1 VKLDLPGLPREK
13 KVEVSLVVGVLAGSA
28 LATVFGWLVRRV
40 IWKAHAGLD
49 RDLTMAVRR
58 IHSPTKTR
66 LALLASL
73 LANQRVIVPG
83 SLATIWLLVKARHRV
98 SAVLFTGSVLGGF
111 LLSTV
116 LKISFRRAR
125 PALWPALA
133 TEETYSFPSGHATLA
148 TVFYGGLA
156 AVAFHLSPSAWI
168 RAGALAGAAGLVTT
182 ISFSR
187 VYLGAHWTTD
197 VVGGTLLGLTWETFC
212 LTATEALGPHFAT
225 RRALAIGTV

>member
-1 VKLDLPGLPREK
+1 MKLALPGLPREK
-13 KVEVSLVVGVLAGSA
+13 KVEASLVAGVLVGSA
-28 LATVFGWLVRRV
+28 LAAVFGWLVRRV

-58 IHSPTKTR
+58 IHTPAKTR
-66 LALLASL
+66 LALFASALAH
-73 LANQRVIVPG
+73 QRVIVPG
-83 SLATIWLLVKARHRV
+83 SLVTIGLLVKARHKV

-125 PALWPALA
+125 PELWPALA

-156 AVAFHLSPSAWI
+156 AVAFHLSPNPFV
-168 RAGALAGAAGLVTT
+168 RAGALTAATGLVTT

-197 VVGGTLLGLTWETFC
+197 VLGGTLLGLSWETFC
-212 LTATEALGPHFAT
+212 LTATEALGPHFA
-225 RRALAIGTV
+225 RSRALRV